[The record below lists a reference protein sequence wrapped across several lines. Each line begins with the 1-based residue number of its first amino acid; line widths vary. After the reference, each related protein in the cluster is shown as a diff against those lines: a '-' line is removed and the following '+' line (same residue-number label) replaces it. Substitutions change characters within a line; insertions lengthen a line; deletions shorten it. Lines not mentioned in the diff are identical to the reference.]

1 EFARNG
7 FAGASTRAIAI
18 RAGAHQPQ
26 INYHFSSKE
35 ALWRAVVDDLFNS
48 FRRFRHVR
56 GLGGWPHARGFAAQ
70 EIRGSR

>member
-1 EFARNG
+1 MDGSDPSDRDVRQSLIEAATVEFARNG

-35 ALWRAVVDDLFNS
+35 ALWRAVWLSVAS
-48 FRRFRHVR
+48 SASS
-56 GLGGWPHARGFAAQ
+56 G
-70 EIRGSR
+70 